1 MNKNQ
6 IVGREKEI
14 ETLENLLLTEES
26 EFVSVIGRRRV
37 GKTFLIDT
45 VYTEKIAFEIT
56 GIQNASTHEQ
66 LEHFSVVL
74 NLKNPS
80 VLPISTPKS
89 WLDAFRLLI
98 IYLEKTKTSK
108 KRVVFFDELPWLATH
123 KSGFLNAFGF
133 FWNSWAVK
141 NNIVVVI
148 CGSSASWMIQKVVNN
163 KGGLYNRITKRI
175 NLQPFTLRET
185 ELFLQKRGL
194 NFNRNHITELYM
206 AMGGIPHYL
215 KEIQNG
221 ESVAQNVDRIC
232 FNRDGALY
240 DEFINLYP
248 SLFDYS
254 ENHITIIRAL
264 AAKHYGLSRT
274 EITQYTKF
282 SNGGGLTKIL
292 DELIHSG
299 FITEHQPLGK
309 IKRDIVYRISDEY
322 SLFYLK
328 FIENLKREGKG
339 VWQGFEQTQTYK
351 TWAGYAFENVCLKHI
366 SEIKKALGI
375 SGIFSTTSAY
385 YQQGKDGMDG
395 CQIDLLIDRNDK
407 VINLCEI
414 KWSNAAYII
423 TKAHSE
429 DLKRKIALFK
439 HYSKTQKQ
447 VFFTFINNN
456 KVLQND
462 HSKGLIDKEL
472 TLDDLFNQM

>member
-6 IVGREKEI
+6 LIGREKEI
-14 ETLENLLLTEES
+14 ETLESLLLTEES

-45 VYTEKIAFEIT
+45 VYAEKLAFEIT
-56 GIQNASTHEQ
+56 GIQNASIQEQ

-74 NLKNPS
+74 NLKS
-80 VLPISTPKS
+80 QSILPLSIPKS

-98 IYLEKTKTSK
+98 IYLEKTKTSE
-108 KRVVFFDELPWLATH
+108 KRVVFFDELPWLASH

-175 NLQPFTLRET
+175 NLQPFSLRET

-194 NFNRNHITELYM
+194 NFNRSHITELYM

-221 ESVAQNVDRIC
+221 ESVAQNIDRVC

-264 AAKHYGLSRT
+264 AAKHYGITRS
-274 EITQYTKF
+274 EITQNTKF
-282 SNGGGLTKIL
+282 TNGGGLTKII

-309 IKRDIVYRISDEY
+309 VKRDIVYRLSDEY

-328 FIENLKREGKG
+328 FIENLKREGNG
-339 VWQGFEQTQTYK
+339 VWQSFEQTQTYK
-351 TWAGYAFENVCLKHI
+351 TWVGYAFENVCLKHI
-366 SEIKKALGI
+366 KEIKTALGI
-375 SGIFSTTSAY
+375 AGIFSTTSSF
-385 YQQGKDGMDG
+385 YQKGMEGMEG

-414 KWSNAAYII
+414 KWSSSAYII
-423 TKAHSE
+423 TKAYSE
-429 DLKRKIALFK
+429 DLRKKVALFK
-439 HYSKTQKQ
+439 HYSKISKQ
-447 VFFTFINNN
+447 VFFTFISNNN
-456 KVLQND
+456 VLQNE

-472 TLDDLFNQM
+472 TLDNLFES